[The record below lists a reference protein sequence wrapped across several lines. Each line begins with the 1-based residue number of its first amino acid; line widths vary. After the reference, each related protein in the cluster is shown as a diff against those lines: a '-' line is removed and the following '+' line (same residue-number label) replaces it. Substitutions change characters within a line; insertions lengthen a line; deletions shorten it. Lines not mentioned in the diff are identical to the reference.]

1 MPFGLSLKKLIRS
14 NPNASLRERAAEL
27 RSALP
32 SPSRRT
38 IMAASVAAAVPLP
51 SFAAAHTQEP
61 TEYADYRDRLLAAYA
76 EDRACR
82 SIDGEA
88 RVGSLEDVAC
98 TLVVRRCWAIADEI
112 GALPPPRTL
121 DGLAVVALAATILW
135 EVSHPDTMSE
145 RAAVALIRS
154 ILAMTGTELPPRFSG
169 FGDEPDAAERDAV
182 LYTAPGT
189 LPAWAIAEAKADYDF
204 DDA

>member
-1 MPFGLSLKKLIRS
+1 MSLRTSLNKLIRRDKIT
-14 NPNASLRERAAEL
+14 PSLRERAAEL

-32 SPSRRT
+32 SRRSVV
-38 IMAASVAAAVPLP
+38 AGSVAAAVPLP
-51 SFAAAHTQEP
+51 AIAATQAQEA

-88 RVGSLEDVAC
+88 LINSLEDVAC
-98 TLVVRRCWAIADEI
+98 TLVVRRCWDLAEEVAT
-112 GALPPPRTL
+112 LPPPRTL
-121 DGLAVVALAATILW
+121 EGLGVIALASTILW
-135 EVSHPDTMSE
+135 EVSHPDE
-145 RAAVALIRS
+145 KREKAAVSLIRS

-169 FGDEPDAAERDAV
+169 FGDEPDMGARDRA
-182 LYTAPGT
+182 LYTAPGS
-189 LPAWAIAEAKADYDF
+189 LPAWAIAEAKEEYDF